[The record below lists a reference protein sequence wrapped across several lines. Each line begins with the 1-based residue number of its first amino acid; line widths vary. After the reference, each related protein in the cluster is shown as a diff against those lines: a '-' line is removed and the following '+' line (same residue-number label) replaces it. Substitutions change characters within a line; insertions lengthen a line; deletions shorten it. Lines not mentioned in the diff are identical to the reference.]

1 MPRLRRVVAA
11 LAVLGLASGPAWAA
25 ADRLVP
31 LVAGWEQYF
40 KLEWEPAE
48 RRGQPIVRGYVLN
61 DWGMPAARM
70 QLLVDTLDAGGNVVA
85 QRVAWVGAGIL
96 MPGVRAYFEVP
107 VAERSPGYR
116 VSVFAFDWVQV
127 GGDDRN

>member
-1 MPRLRRVVAA
+1 MFRRVAAA
-11 LAVLGLASGPAWAA
+11 LVILGLAAGPARAA

-40 KLEWEPAE
+40 KLEWESSE
-48 RRGQPIVRGYVLN
+48 RGGQPVVRGYVLN

-70 QLLVDTLDAGGNVVA
+70 QLLVEALDTGGNVVA

-127 GGDDRN
+127 GGAERD